1 MNEGG
6 ELKSFPPSSSFKTTI
21 QSLSDSYNIFSKGC

>member
-6 ELKSFPPSSSFKTTI
+6 ELKSFPPSSFKTTI